1 MNILSQELKMS
12 VASMLYWTGALVFFV
27 FIFMFMYPPIS
38 RDAAIIENVLS
49 NFPLELRRALGITTL
64 NLSQLL
70 GFYGFIFVYVLLIGS
85 VYAMKSGISV
95 LSEEVRSK
103 TVDFL
108 LAKPVSRKT
117 VVSAKIL
124 SVLSNLI
131 VQNILFIVI
140 SYLII
145 SAYKQDYFDMAVFTL
160 LDLSLIQV
168 QLFFAALGFFLS
180 VIIKKIKSVLPISL
194 AMVFVFFIL
203 QMLGE
208 SLNDPKLVYI
218 TPFSYFNAADIINNG
233 SYQLSFLL
241 INLTIILILTGS
253 TYLIYLRKDLP
264 SI

>member
-1 MNILSQELKMS
+1 MNILYQELKMS
-12 VASMLYWTGALVFFV
+12 AASMLSWTGALVLFV
-27 FIFMFMYPPIS
+27 FFFMFMYPPIS
-38 RDAAIIENVLS
+38 KDAAIIENILS

-85 VYAMKSGISV
+85 IYAMKSGMSV
-95 LSEEVRSK
+95 LSEEIRSK

-108 LAKPVSRKT
+108 LSKPVSRKT

-131 VQNILFIVI
+131 VQNIIFII
-140 SYLII
+140 TSYLIV
-145 SAYKQDYFDMAVFTL
+145 SAYQEKSFDTAAFIL

-168 QLFFAALGFFLS
+168 QLFFAAIGFILS
-180 VIIKKIKSVLPISL
+180 VIIKKLKSVLPITL
-194 AMVFVFFIL
+194 AVVFVFFIL
-203 QMLGE
+203 QMLSE

-233 SYQLSFLL
+233 GYHLSFLI
-241 INLTIILILTGS
+241 INLLIILVFTGS

-264 SI
+264 SA